1 MHLVINRK
9 YPGKTDA
16 EIYAKVDEGMA
27 GVAQRHSLDY
37 RRDPAAMTGTV
48 SLMGASGAYGVKD
61 GQVTIELKYPMLVPG
76 SMRRKVE
83 GDIEAK
89 LDQLFER

>member
-1 MHLVINRK
+1 MAVISRK
-9 YPGKTDA
+9 FSGKSDA
-16 EIYAKVDEGMA
+16 EIFAKVDEVMA

-61 GQVTIELKYPMLVPG
+61 GQVDIELKYPMLVPG

-83 GDIEAK
+83 EDIERK
-89 LDQLFER
+89 LDALFG

>member
-1 MHLVINRK
+1 MAVITRK

-16 EIYAKVDEGMA
+16 EIFAKVDEVME
-27 GVAQRHSLDY
+27 GVARRHSLDY
-37 RRDPAAMTGTV
+37 RRDPARMTGAV
-48 SLMGASGAYGVKD
+48 SLMGASGAFRVED
-61 GQVTIELKYPMLVPG
+61 GQVTVELKYPLLVPG

-89 LDQLFER
+89 LDGLFGS